1 MNRFVIYTKGLHKVH
16 KIPQKLTTN
25 LRLSKAPESLSK
37 VASNTLQTESSLIN
51 VPDYTKILT
60 KQSITP
66 SRVSQ
71 QSSGKIYLM
80 VCDLICVF
88 YIVELRMGHIRL

>member
-1 MNRFVIYTKGLHKVH
+1 MNRFVIYTKGLHKVQ
-16 KIPQKLTTN
+16 KIPQKLPTKLKLN
-25 LRLSKAPESLSK
+25 KAKESLSK

-66 SRVSQ
+66 SRACQ

-80 VCDLICVF
+80 VCDLIVCF
-88 YIVELRMGHIRL
+88 T